1 MDFIKSNA
9 LLIIAVAAALVAI
22 VYSLEAA
29 IVLISGI
36 ASMLFGSN
44 RQKDKEI
51 AKKAEVLEAVE
62 KEREEVKAELKR
74 IDDNHSRQM
83 EEILTNKQE
92 EIDSWLDR

>member
-36 ASMLFGSN
+36 VSMLFGSN

-51 AKKAEVLEAVE
+51 AKKTEVLETVE